1 MSFGTKLEG
10 DTTILN
16 AQQVIL
22 HYLGKT
28 FWFQDNNA
36 KIKTIRW
43 VARKIDLEHITN
55 REECFKEIRFCH
67 EVLKKK
73 RYNYWDTM
81 RIYV

>member
-43 VARKIDLEHITN
+43 VVRKIDLEHITN
-55 REECFKEIRFCH
+55 REECFNEIRFCH

-73 RYNYWDTM
+73 RYHYWAAM